1 LDYSQEHVWS
11 EAFEQL
17 RIAVAQLSLD
27 GTLLTVNEHL
37 CELIG
42 YQKKDL
48 LGRDF
53 RKFLQLGESQSA
65 FETAINRLVAG
76 EMLHYSIDMR
86 TKGTAGKVLWLKLV
100 FSLTR
105 NDITSGP
112 RSLTVVAEDISALKQ
127 ADQQR
132 DELSRRMV
140 SGQEADRAR
149 IARELHDNIGQ
160 SLLVFKLQM
169 LRAGKPV
176 SGDATKTHAGLI
188 ELSAKLDTII
198 HTVSHL
204 SHDLHSSTLEY
215 LGLATALKGHCEEC
229 SQQLRF
235 PIQFYC
241 DEGEKELDSETAL
254 ALLRVVQE
262 GIHNAVKHSQ
272 AKSILV
278 RLTFSDQGLR
288 LEISDDG
295 VGFDVEAARLAEGLG
310 LISMRERIQLIGGK
324 FDIASSRGKGTRI
337 TAQVPISRNVGQIL
351 SVV

>member
-1 LDYSQEHVWS
+1 M
-11 EAFEQL
+11 
-17 RIAVAQLSLD
+17 AVAQLSLD

-42 YQKKDL
+42 HQKSDL

-53 RKFLQLGESQSA
+53 REFLELGESQSA
-65 FETAINRLVAG
+65 FEDALNRLVAC
-76 EMLHYSIDMR
+76 EIRRYSTDIR
-86 TKGTAGKVLWLKLV
+86 TRGTVEKVLWLKLV

-105 NDITSGP
+105 KGGTQGP
-112 RSLTVVAEDISALKQ
+112 RSLTVVAEDITALKQ

-160 SLLVFKLQM
+160 SLAVFKLQM
-169 LRAGKPV
+169 LRAGQPV
-176 SGDATKTHAGLI
+176 SGDATKRHTGLN
-188 ELSAKLDTII
+188 ELSANLDTII
-198 HTVSHL
+198 HAVSHL

-229 SQQLRF
+229 SQQVRI

-241 DEGEKELDSETAL
+241 DDGDRKLDSVTAL
-254 ALLRVVQE
+254 AVLRVVQE
-262 GIHNAVKHSQ
+262 AIHNAVKHSR
-272 AKSILV
+272 AKGILV
-278 RLTFSDQGLR
+278 CLTFSDQYLR

-310 LISMRERIQLIGGK
+310 LISMRERIHLIGGE
-324 FDIASSRGKGTRI
+324 FHIVSSPGNGTRI
-337 TAQVPISRNVGQIL
+337 TAQVPIPRNVGQIPSL
-351 SVV
+351 V